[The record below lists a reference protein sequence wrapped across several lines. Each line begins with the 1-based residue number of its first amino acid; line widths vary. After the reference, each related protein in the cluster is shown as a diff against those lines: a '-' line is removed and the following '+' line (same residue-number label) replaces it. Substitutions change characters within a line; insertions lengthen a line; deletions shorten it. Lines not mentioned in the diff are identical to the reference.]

1 MAFLKWATYWLVYFG
16 LAATSFLF
24 VKQTLLDFFK
34 EETYFTMRTEPL
46 TSLDTPTFTFCWE
59 RESKTWNMEL
69 GKHFNI
75 SFSSKNLRP
84 PLVEGTWTLDKD
96 TWQLIGSGD

>member
-1 MAFLKWATYWLVYFG
+1 MASIKVMAFLKWATYWLVYFG

-24 VKQTLLDFFK
+24 VKKTLLDFFK

-46 TSLDTPTFTFCWE
+46 TSLDTPTFTFCME
-59 RESKTWNMEL
+59 TRNLEL

-75 SFSSKNLRP
+75 SFSSRLMMS
-84 PLVEGTWTLDKD
+84 PLVEGTWTK
-96 TWQLIGSGD
+96 THGD